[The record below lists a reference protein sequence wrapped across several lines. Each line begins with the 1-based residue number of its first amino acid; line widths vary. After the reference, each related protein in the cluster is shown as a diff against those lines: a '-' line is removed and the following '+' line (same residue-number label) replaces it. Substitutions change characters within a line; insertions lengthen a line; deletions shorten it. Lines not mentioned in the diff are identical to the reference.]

1 MSSATTLFFVTLAI
15 TLGCAVP
22 GAYAAAP
29 EPLPKTAVAPP
40 AGSEPGT
47 ADFLQPLSRKLRR
60 QLPDLGTS
68 GGRQNRAE
76 AQEPGFNTFWV
87 FPKTAT
93 ASNSTSER
101 TPQPQR

>member
-1 MSSATTLFFVTLAI
+1 MSSTATLSLMTLAI

-22 GAYAAAP
+22 GADAAAP
-29 EPLPKTAVAPP
+29 EPLPRTAVAPP
-40 AGSEPGT
+40 AVREPAT

-76 AQEPGFNTFWV
+76 AQDPGFNTFWV